1 MTGAARGI
9 GAAVAERL
17 ARDGLA
23 LAVIDLDE
31 ADCAGTV
38 EAIRSEGGTAL
49 ALAADVA
56 DDGLVGDAVARVVA
70 EVGPPTVLVSNAG
83 IGPRAATS
91 PLLTAPMMPT
101 GSVGPVPWSAPA
113 FSTDAASCSQAQ
125 RASCSRAQRTEGEEM
140 EGFAPRT
147 SFGYE
152 ASKRY
157 DAEDTRGDEE
167 QTVAFLARLA
177 SGRDALEFAVGTGRI
192 ALPLR
197 RTGVRV
203 DGIELSPDMV
213 DRMREKPDG
222 DKIEVTMG
230 DMSRVTTGRTY
241 GLVYLVYNT
250 IGNLLSQDDQVRC
263 FENAAR
269 HLTGEGVF
277 VVECRIPTAPAR
289 PGRQYVDAEHIGV
302 DHVGL
307 DVCRYDPVT
316 QILDENHVRIST
328 EGIVF
333 GPIRLRLAHPPEF
346 DLMARIA
353 GLRLRERWGGWERE
367 PYTAASWRHISV
379 YGRPADTAC

>member
-1 MTGAARGI
+1 
-9 GAAVAERL
+9 
-17 ARDGLA
+17 
-23 LAVIDLDE
+23 
-31 ADCAGTV
+31 
-38 EAIRSEGGTAL
+38 
-49 ALAADVA
+49 
-56 DDGLVGDAVARVVA
+56 
-70 EVGPPTVLVSNAG
+70 
-83 IGPRAATS
+83 
-91 PLLTAPMMPT
+91 
-101 GSVGPVPWSAPA
+101 
-113 FSTDAASCSQAQ
+113 
-125 RASCSRAQRTEGEEM
+125 M

-152 ASKRY
+152 VSKRY

-177 SGRDALEFAVGTGRI
+177 GGRDALEFAVGTGRV

-269 HLTGEGVF
+269 HLTDEGVF

-367 PYTAASWRHISV
+367 PYTAASRRHISV
-379 YGRPADTAC
+379 YGRLADTAC